1 MVYLFS
7 GFLVVRSDI
16 FEEISI
22 VEEMFILY
30 VENRKIIIFRKF
42 EIKYEYEC
50 ILCILK

>member
-1 MVYLFS
+1 MVYPFS
-7 GFLVVRSDI
+7 RLLAVRSDI

-22 VEEMFILY
+22 VEEMLTLY
-30 VENRKIIIFRKF
+30 VENRKITISRKL